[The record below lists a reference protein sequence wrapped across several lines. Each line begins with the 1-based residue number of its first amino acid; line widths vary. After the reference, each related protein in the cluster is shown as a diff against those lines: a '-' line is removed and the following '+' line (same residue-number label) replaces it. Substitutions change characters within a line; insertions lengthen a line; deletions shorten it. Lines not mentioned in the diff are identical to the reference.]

1 MSILVTDPDGSPR
14 PRLHPSPVGDSPN
27 NLSNPS
33 DPSNPSNRDPRPIIW
48 FDIDNCLYSKDAG
61 VDDLMKEKIEN
72 YFEKIGIPSD
82 ESRILRHRYYT
93 DYGLAIRGLVRHHKV
108 DPLDYDAQCDAALPL
123 ENVLKPDP
131 ERQHLL
137 RDIDR
142 SRFRVWALTN
152 AYVNHAT
159 RVLRL
164 LGLAEYFESVVSC
177 DYTATA
183 GTFSCKPEP
192 AYYREALAAANAT
205 PDQCYFVDDSALN
218 IKGAHALGWGKCVL
232 FDEHGD
238 QRPKLGGIDEQATS
252 TTPTGTG
259 SDFQQSGEVR
269 VVGRFTDLRQVW
281 KEVFVQGSG

>member
-1 MSILVTDPDGSPR
+1 MS
-14 PRLHPSPVGDSPN
+14 
-27 NLSNPS
+27 SNH
-33 DPSNPSNRDPRPIIW
+33 DPRPIIW

-61 VDDLMKEKIEN
+61 VDELMKEKIEK

-82 ESRILRHRYYT
+82 ESRMLRHRYYT
-93 DYGLAIRGLVRHHKV
+93 EYGLAIRGLVRHHKV

-131 ERQHLL
+131 ERQQLL

-142 SRFRVWALTN
+142 SKFRVWALTN

-164 LGLAEYFESVVSC
+164 LGLADYFEAVVSC

-183 GTFSCKPEP
+183 GSFSCKPEP
-192 AYYREALAAANAT
+192 AYYNEALAAANAT
-205 PDQCYFVDDSALN
+205 PAQCYFVDDSALN
-218 IKGAHALGWGKCVL
+218 IKGAHVLGWAKCVL

-238 QRPKLGGIDEQATS
+238 QRPKLGVIDGQGTPTTS
-252 TTPTGTG
+252 TSIW
-259 SDFQQSGEVR
+259 SDLRSGVEVK
-269 VVGRFTDLRQVW
+269 VVSRFTDLREVW
-281 KEVFVQGSG
+281 KEVFVQDSK